1 MTVAVSPTLPYAIKY
16 RKHGRIVCL
25 GKICRNDDGE
35 LVFGTPYKGRPFAT
49 PSLPIPVYL
58 HLLEV
63 RVRWW
68 IIRFDDQRK
77 AYRLALAKLDQ
88 VATIGADGE
97 LTVPLRLFEPCPYPQ
112 WPFAVRS
119 VLIH

>member
-35 LVFGTPYKGRPFAT
+35 LIFGVPYKGRPFRT
-49 PSLPIPVYL
+49 PSLPLPVYL
-58 HLLEV
+58 HLLAAG
-63 RVRWW
+63 VRWW

-77 AYRLALAKLDQ
+77 AYRIELARVDR
-88 VATIGADGE
+88 VATIGTDGE
-97 LTVPLRLFEPCPYPQ
+97 LTVPLRMFEACPYPE
-112 WPFAVRS
+112 WPYAVRS
-119 VLIH
+119 VLIR